1 MGSEKIFMFG
11 EPSTG
16 GRADLTAILPALMNN
31 NKGIDPSILAMLGNR
46 DGNGRDGF
54 GNDFFAILLL
64 FILMGWGGNGNGLF
78 GGNRGGVGGEG
89 LNILNNDSTRELLM
103 SAIQGNGN
111 AISQLSTQLGCSIG
125 QIQEGINTLNMSLCN
140 VGNQVGMS
148 GQQIINAI
156 QAGNC
161 TLANQIASC
170 CCDVR
175 TAIERQGFENQL
187 ATVNQTNTL
196 QNTMNSNFIA
206 LNNSERDNFQALGAK
221 IDLQT
226 QTINDKFCQLE
237 MRELQNKI
245 STLQQEKSALETSA
259 LLQQQTQNLVGQLKT
274 PCPVPAYL
282 TCNPNAPYGY
292 GYGYPYG
299 TGFANEGCGCGC

>member
-1 MGSEKIFMFG
+1 MFG
-11 EPSTG
+11 EPGSTS

-31 NKGIDPSILAMLGNR
+31 NKGIDPNILALMGSRNGER
-46 DGNGRDGF
+46 DGW

-125 QIQEGINTLNMSLCN
+125 QVQEGINTLNMSLCN

-148 GQQIINAI
+148 GQQIINAV
-156 QAGNC
+156 QSGNC

-196 QNTMNSNFIA
+196 QNTMNQNFYAQQQSSNSQFNI
-206 LNNSERDNFQALGAK
+206 LGAK
-221 IDLQT
+221 IDAQT
-226 QTINDKFCQLE
+226 QIINDRFCQLE
-237 MRELQNKI
+237 MREMQNKI
-245 STLQQEKSALETSA
+245 DTLRQENSNLALAASQQA
-259 LLQQQTQNLVGQLKT
+259 QTANIVNQLKT

-282 TCNPNAPYGY
+282 TCPPNAPYGGFY
-292 GYGYPYG
+292 GYGNPYG
-299 TGFANEGCGCGC
+299 YNNGGDCGCGCGC

>member
-11 EPSTG
+11 EPTCGCG
-16 GRADLTAILPALMNN
+16 GGSKADLTAILPALMNN
-31 NKGIDPSILAMLGNR
+31 NKGIDPGILAMLGDKNR
-46 DGNGRDGF
+46 DGFG

-78 GGNRGGVGGEG
+78 GNRGGVGGEG

-125 QIQEGINTLNMSLCN
+125 QVQEGINTLNMSLCN

-148 GQQIINAI
+148 GQQIINAV

-196 QNTMNSNFIA
+196 QNTMNSNFVA
-206 LNNSERDNFQALGAK
+206 LNNAERDNFQMLGAK
-221 IDLQT
+221 IDNQS
-226 QTINDKFCQLE
+226 QMIQDKFCQLE
-237 MRELQNKI
+237 MREMQNRI
-245 STLQQEKSALETSA
+245 NTLQQEKSALETSA
-259 LLQQQTQNLVGQLKT
+259 LLQQQTQNLVGQLRT
-274 PCPVPAYL
+274 PAPIPAFVVP
-282 TCNPNAPYGY
+282 NPSCCYGNPYGV
-292 GYGYPYG
+292 GYS
-299 TGFANEGCGCGC
+299 NDGCGCGC

>member
-11 EPSTG
+11 EPSCGCG
-16 GRADLTAILPALMNN
+16 GGSKADLTAILPALMNN
-31 NKGIDPSILAMLGNR
+31 NKGIDPGILAMLGDRNR
-46 DGNGRDGF
+46 DGFG

-78 GGNRGGVGGEG
+78 GNRGGVGGEG

-125 QIQEGINTLNMSLCN
+125 QVQEGINTLNMSLCN

-148 GQQIINAI
+148 GQQIINAV

-196 QNTMNSNFIA
+196 QNTMNSNFVA
-206 LNNSERDNFQALGAK
+206 LNNAERDNFQMLGAK
-221 IDLQT
+221 IDNQS
-226 QTINDKFCQLE
+226 QMIQDKFCQLE
-237 MRELQNKI
+237 MREMQNRI
-245 STLQQEKSALETSA
+245 NTLQQEKSALETSA
-259 LLQQQTQNLVGQLKT
+259 LLQQQTQNLVGQLRT
-274 PCPVPAYL
+274 PAPIPAFVVP
-282 TCNPNAPYGY
+282 NPSCCYGNPYGV
-292 GYGYPYG
+292 GYS
-299 TGFANEGCGCGC
+299 NDGCGCGC

>member
-11 EPSTG
+11 EPNCGCG
-16 GRADLTAILPALMNN
+16 GGSKADLTAILPALMNN
-31 NKGIDPSILAMLGNR
+31 NKGIDPGILAMLGDKNR
-46 DGNGRDGF
+46 DGFG

-64 FILMGWGGNGNGLF
+64 FILMGWGGNNNGGLF

-125 QIQEGINTLNMSLCN
+125 QVQEGINTLNMSLCN

-148 GQQIINAI
+148 GQQIINAV
-156 QAGNC
+156 QSGNC

-196 QNTMNSNFIA
+196 QNSANSQFNI
-206 LNNSERDNFQALGAK
+206 LGAK
-221 IDLQT
+221 IDAQT
-226 QTINDKFCQLE
+226 QIINDKFCQLE
-237 MRELQNKI
+237 MREMQNRI
-245 STLQQEKSALETSA
+245 NTLQQEKSALETSA

-292 GYGYPYG
+292 GYGAPYG
-299 TGFANEGCGCGC
+299 YNDGNCGCGC

>member
-1 MGSEKIFMFG
+1 MATVTGYSE
-11 EPSTG
+11 TVVV
-16 GRADLTAILPALMNN
+16 L
-31 NKGIDPSILAMLGNR
+31 
-46 DGNGRDGF
+46 
-54 GNDFFAILLL
+54 
-64 FILMGWGGNGNGLF
+64 
-78 GGNRGGVGGEG
+78 GGEG

-125 QIQEGINTLNMSLCN
+125 QVQEGINTLNMSLCN

-156 QAGNC
+156 QSGNC

-175 TAIERQGFENQL
+175 TAIERQGYESQL

-196 QNTMNSNFIA
+196 QNTMNQNFIA
-206 LNNSERDNFQALGAK
+206 LNNAERDNFQMLGAK
-221 IDLQT
+221 IDSQT
-226 QTINDKFCQLE
+226 SLIQDKFCQLE
-237 MRELQNKI
+237 MREMQSKI
-245 STLQQEKSALETSA
+245 DALRQENSNLALAASQQA
-259 LLQQQTQNLVGQLKT
+259 QTANIVSQLKA
-274 PCPVPAYL
+274 PCPVPSYIVP
-282 TCNPNAPYGY
+282 NPNCCYSAPY

-299 TGFANEGCGCGC
+299 AAYNNDGCGCGC

>member
-11 EPSTG
+11 EPSCGCG
-16 GRADLTAILPALMNN
+16 GGSKADLTAILPALMNN
-31 NKGIDPSILAMLGNR
+31 NKGIDPGILAMLGDRNR
-46 DGNGRDGF
+46 DGFG

-78 GGNRGGVGGEG
+78 GGNRGAVGGEG

-125 QIQEGINTLNMSLCN
+125 QVQEGLNTLNMSLCN

-156 QAGNC
+156 QSGNC

-196 QNTMNSNFIA
+196 QNSANTQFNI
-206 LNNSERDNFQALGAK
+206 LGAK
-221 IDLQT
+221 IDAQT
-226 QTINDKFCQLE
+226 QIINDKFCQLE
-237 MRELQNKI
+237 MREMQNRI
-245 STLQQEKSALETSA
+245 NTLQQEKSALEMSA

-299 TGFANEGCGCGC
+299 TGFANEGCGRGC

>member
-11 EPSTG
+11 EPSCGCG
-16 GRADLTAILPALMNN
+16 GGSKADLTAILPALMNN
-31 NKGIDPSILAMLGNR
+31 NKGIDPGILAMLGDRNR
-46 DGNGRDGF
+46 DGFG

-78 GGNRGGVGGEG
+78 GGNRGAVGGEG

-125 QIQEGINTLNMSLCN
+125 QVQEGLNTLNMSLCN

-156 QAGNC
+156 QSGNC

-196 QNTMNSNFIA
+196 QNSANTQFNI
-206 LNNSERDNFQALGAK
+206 LGAK
-221 IDLQT
+221 IDAQT
-226 QTINDKFCQLE
+226 QIINDKFCQLE
-237 MRELQNKI
+237 MREMQNRI
-245 STLQQEKSALETSA
+245 NTLQQEKSALETSA

>member
-11 EPSTG
+11 EPSCGCG
-16 GRADLTAILPALMNN
+16 GGSKADLTAILPALMNN
-31 NKGIDPSILAMLGNR
+31 NKGIDPGILAMLGDKNR
-46 DGNGRDGF
+46 DGFG

-78 GGNRGGVGGEG
+78 GGNRGAAGGEG

-125 QIQEGINTLNMSLCN
+125 QVQEGLNTLNMRLCN
-140 VGNQVGMS
+140 VGNQFGMS

-156 QAGNC
+156 QSGNC

-196 QNTMNSNFIA
+196 QNSANTQFNI
-206 LNNSERDNFQALGAK
+206 LGAK
-221 IDLQT
+221 IDAQT
-226 QTINDKFCQLE
+226 QIINDKFCQLE
-237 MRELQNKI
+237 MREMQNRI
-245 STLQQEKSALETSA
+245 NTLQQEKSALETSA

>member
-11 EPSTG
+11 EPGAST

-31 NKGIDPSILAMLGNR
+31 NKGIDPNILALMGNR
-46 DGNGRDGF
+46 NGGENGW

-64 FILMGWGGNGNGLF
+64 FILMGWGGNNNGGLF

-125 QIQEGINTLNMSLCN
+125 QVQEGINTLNMSLCN
-140 VGNQVGMS
+140 VGNQVGQS
-148 GQQIINAI
+148 SLQIINAV

-175 TAIERQGFENQL
+175 TAIERQGYESQL
-187 ATVNQTNTL
+187 AILNQTNSL
-196 QNTMNSNFIA
+196 NERSSNQFNV
-206 LNNSERDNFQALGAK
+206 LSAK
-221 IDLQT
+221 IDAQT
-226 QTINDKFCQLE
+226 SIIQDKFCQLE
-237 MRELQNKI
+237 MREMQNKI
-245 STLQQEKSALETSA
+245 DTLRQENTQLALAASQQA
-259 LLQQQTQNLVGQLKT
+259 QTANIVSQLKA
-274 PCPVPAYL
+274 PCPIPSYVVP
-282 TCNPNAPYGY
+282 NPNCCYTAPYGV
-292 GYGYPYG
+292 GY
-299 TGFANEGCGCGC
+299 NDGCGCGC